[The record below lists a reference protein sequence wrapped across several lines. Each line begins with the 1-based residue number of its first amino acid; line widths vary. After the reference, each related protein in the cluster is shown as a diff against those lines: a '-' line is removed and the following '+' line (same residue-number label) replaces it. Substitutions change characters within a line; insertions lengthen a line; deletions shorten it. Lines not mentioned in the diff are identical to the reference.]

1 MSFRQFTVR
10 ADPVKVAILSLIFPP
25 MNYTFFTIL
34 MARFETK
41 NVGTNLLK
49 AGPDSPWSLPGIVL
63 WIFLVIQIFAL
74 PSLGA
79 VVERL
84 LWGTTNTQ
92 RVLSQGESEAA
103 VQLTGFTKIFKPNWF
118 NSNIT
123 SRLGGKRKDTVV
135 AVDDINLTVLPG
147 QIMVLLGANGR

>member
-1 MSFRQFTVR
+1 
-10 ADPVKVAILSLIFPP
+10 

-41 NVGTNLLK
+41 NTGTNLLK
-49 AGPDSPWSLPGIVL
+49 AGPDSPWKLPGIIL
-63 WIFLVIQIFAL
+63 WIFLVIQIFVF
-74 PSLGA
+74 PILGA

-92 RVLSQGESEAA
+92 RVLSQGESGVA
-103 VQLTGFTKIFKPNWF
+103 VQLIGFTKHYKPNWF
-118 NSNIT
+118 SRNVT
-123 SRLGGKRKDTVV
+123 SRLGGKTKDTVV
-135 AVDDINLTVLPG
+135 AAHDINLTVLPG